1 MLYRLRKSAQM
12 FRQPRTLAVTGV
24 LLAMNIILGGLL
36 RIQITPQLRMGISFI
51 TTAATA
57 MLFGPVAAVPAAAV
71 GDILALALNPSGGYF
86 FGFTVTAMMGAL
98 LYSVVLFDRAAP
110 QHDKQTTMGHG
121 RALFDRADRYL
132 LLRAFAAKAL
142 VSLVCN
148 VLLNSLWMSIL
159 YGDAFAVLLPARLLK
174 NAALLIPET
183 LVLFF
188 ALKAAMLAWRQIDRV
203 MR

>member
-12 FRQPRTLAVTGV
+12 FRQPRTLAVTGA
-24 LLAMNIILGGLL
+24 LLAMNIVLGLL
-36 RIQITPQLRMGISFI
+36 RIYITPQLRVGISFV

-71 GDILALALNPSGGYF
+71 GDILALALNPTGGYF
-86 FGFTVTAMMGAL
+86 FGFTLTAMAGAL
-98 LYSVVLFDRAAP
+98 IYSLFLFDRAAP

-121 RALFDRADRYL
+121 RALFGRADRYL
-132 LLRAFAAKAL
+132 LLRALAAKAL
-142 VSLVCN
+142 VSLICN

-159 YGDAFAVLLPARLLK
+159 YGDAIAVLLPARLLK
-174 NAALLIPET
+174 NAALLVPET
-183 LVLFF
+183 VVLFF
-188 ALKAAMLAWRQIDRV
+188 ALKAALLAWRQIDRA